1 MQNLEKA
8 SHLIISPFMII
19 KNVFKSIKISGSS
32 SSSSN
37 MELNA
42 NHYKENLTPVIWSEL
57 PNILI
62 RTQCQ
67 GNTNATGNS
76 KHAQQSSE
84 VLTVR

>member
-1 MQNLEKA
+1 
-8 SHLIISPFMII
+8 
-19 KNVFKSIKISGSS
+19 
-32 SSSSN
+32 

-42 NHYKENLTPVIWSEL
+42 NHYKENLTPVILSEL

-76 KHAQQSSE
+76 KHAQQSRE